1 VFDAHD
7 ALFQET
13 LSRVELGP
21 KALLITRGI
30 ADRLRRP
37 GRAAEDTRLLLTR
50 LNPDKTPGSI
60 ERCPILYHI

>member
-1 VFDAHD
+1 MFDAHD
-7 ALFQET
+7 ALFRET

-50 LNPDKTPGSI
+50 LNVSI
-60 ERCPILYHI
+60 RLGRGAISSVR